1 MDITTIAKTA
11 VQFVL
16 PFVAKNKTVKKI
28 TTDITEAA
36 NTSLLELWEWMKP
49 LFIEEFEKDGE
60 LEEDAASEAI
70 VAREVKKKVEKADA
84 SELDKLKALLTQLQ
98 SDEAQGKLPKTNT
111 IRVTGSKNI
120 ILQDVRG
127 KDININSDPEKG

>member
-49 LFIEEFEKDGE
+49 LFIEEFEKDGT

>member
-16 PFVAKNKTVKKI
+16 PFVAKNKTVKKV
-28 TTDITEAA
+28 TTDVTEAA
-36 NTSLLELWEWMKP
+36 NTALLELWEWLKP
-49 LFIEEFEKDGE
+49 LFIEEFEKEGN
-60 LEEDAASEAI
+60 LEESVENEAI
-70 VAREVKKKVEKADA
+70 VAHEIKKKVNKATEP
-84 SELDKLKALLTQLQ
+84 ELVKLKTLLEQLQ
-98 SDEAQGKLPKTNT
+98 SDEAQGKLPKINT

>member
-98 SDEAQGKLPKTNT
+98 SDEAQGKLPTTNT

>member
-1 MDITTIAKTA
+1 MDITTIAKKA

-28 TTDITEAA
+28 TTDVTEAA

-49 LFIEEFEKDGE
+49 LFIEEFEKDGT

-70 VAREVKKKVEKADA
+70 VAREVKKKMEKADA

-120 ILQDVRG
+120 TLQDVRG

>member
-1 MDITTIAKTA
+1 
-11 VQFVL
+11 L

-28 TTDITEAA
+28 TTDVTEAA

-49 LFIEEFEKDGE
+49 LFIEEFEKDGT

-127 KDININSDPEKG
+127 KDININKNT